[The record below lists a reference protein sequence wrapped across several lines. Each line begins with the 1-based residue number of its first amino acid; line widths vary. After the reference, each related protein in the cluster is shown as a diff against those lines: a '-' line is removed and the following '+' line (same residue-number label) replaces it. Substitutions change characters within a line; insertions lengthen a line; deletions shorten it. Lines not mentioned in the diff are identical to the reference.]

1 MLCYYFSRIVIYLTL
16 PSRLFTMALKIRA
29 RRPPHDA
36 LEFAFSYDLGLF
48 TWQLFD
54 TEVSWARTESSDS
67 PYWIRQH
74 SSRALHDSRRRH
86 RGVSWSATPGGISA
100 ISQCAA

>member
-36 LEFAFSYDLGLF
+36 LEFAFSYDLALF
-48 TWQLFD
+48 T
-54 TEVSWARTESSDS
+54 
-67 PYWIRQH
+67 
-74 SSRALHDSRRRH
+74 
-86 RGVSWSATPGGISA
+86 
-100 ISQCAA
+100 